1 MQPPKALF
9 TKSPGRKLVVWFLG
23 RSWASEPCED
33 FLDRRREVPH
43 EPQALSTA
51 TLGGMIE
58 KKLTTTLIF
67 GNVVLESTLTACYVR
82 VYSDDKRSFSMST
95 NPPVELKVP
104 LDELKKNASRE
115 QKEAIATHIF
125 DESRHLL
132 DADYPGGAD
141 AAAEEFFEWLCEV

>member
-1 MQPPKALF
+1 
-9 TKSPGRKLVVWFLG
+9 
-23 RSWASEPCED
+23 
-33 FLDRRREVPH
+33 
-43 EPQALSTA
+43 
-51 TLGGMIE
+51 MIE
-58 KKLTTTLIF
+58 KKLTTLIF

-125 DESRHLL
+125 DETRHLL

-141 AAAEEFFEWLCEV
+141 AAAQELFEWLCEI